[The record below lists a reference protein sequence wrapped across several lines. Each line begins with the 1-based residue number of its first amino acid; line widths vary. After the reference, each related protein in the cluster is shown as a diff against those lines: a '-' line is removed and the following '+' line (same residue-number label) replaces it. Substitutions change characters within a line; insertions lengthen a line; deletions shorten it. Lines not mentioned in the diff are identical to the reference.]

1 MVPARITTDG
11 GCDLG
16 KLRRR
21 DVQSV
26 ADGQKRGDEALT
38 AIIAGIRLLPTTSFQ
53 LPLI

>member
-26 ADGQKRGDEALT
+26 ADGQKRGNGALSL
-38 AIIAGIRLLPTTSFQ
+38 R
-53 LPLI
+53 